1 MKFDIYTESRKLATI
16 LEIQGLH
23 QYHETII
30 DAIEYS
36 STATEILM
44 KLRFILKNINNSILD
59 ESDEKLIENILSHI
73 NHSL

>member
-1 MKFDIYTESRKLATI
+1 MKIDIYTESRKLAAI
-16 LEIQGLH
+16 LEAKGLH

-44 KLRFILKNINNSILD
+44 KLRFILKSINNSTLD
-59 ESDEKLIENILSHI
+59 ESDRELIDEILNHI